1 LREGKKESVGLGGG
15 KTFGGND
22 SSKVAKVGDVLV
34 GEIEAKVTFGIS
46 SSG

>member
-1 LREGKKESVGLGGG
+1 MREGEEEGVGFGRG
-15 KTFGGND
+15 KTIRGND